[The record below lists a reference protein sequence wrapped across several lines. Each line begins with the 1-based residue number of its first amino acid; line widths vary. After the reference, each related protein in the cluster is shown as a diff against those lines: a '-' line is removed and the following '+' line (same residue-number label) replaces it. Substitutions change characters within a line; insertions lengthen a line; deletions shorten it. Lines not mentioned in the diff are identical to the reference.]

1 MDRRQSGLIRTR
13 HSPRPRFAKALQ
25 RGWDQQFESRFLQQR
40 VACEPGAYSNKDF
53 VEGFASKFRPLT
65 SSIAAARR
73 WMRAKLLDIG
83 GPRSNGGDE
92 PGVGPIPDA
101 APRIATRQA
110 AIDAWP
116 ICR

>member
-1 MDRRQSGLIRTR
+1 LSFWGDR
-13 HSPRPRFAKALQ
+13 
-25 RGWDQQFESRFLQQR
+25 QFESVSLQQR

-73 WMRAKLLDIG
+73 WMLDIG

-92 PGVGPIPDA
+92 AGVGTIPDA
-101 APRIATRQA
+101 APRTATRQA

-116 ICR
+116 ISR